1 MEQPVLRLGLLGF
14 AEAQARRLGA
24 WVGQTQPGWPTWVV
38 GDPHLADAWMINGS
52 AVQVQDRDGLLIHHP
67 HGSGERLALH
77 RSEVDRPLAFAA
89 PLPEGFASAE
99 FFDGDDEG
107 SVRQRLQRF
116 EAWLRPL
123 RSQFALGARMVE
135 HLRQFKHGVVH
146 VVHEGRLLAVID
158 LDRWLAGLFIP
169 ARPVDIAMAEWVP
182 RPQLAGEVPPSFMRL
197 PLHRV
202 MWTYAVRTQREI
214 LPARYR
220 EQTVFLRRVPRLPAR
235 WFDELH
241 LLLMQEL
248 VAAPGRLDD
257 LVQRTG
263 RPTAA
268 VAQHLAALY
277 YAGGVTTD
285 GEGARR
291 AALDTRK
298 AVLSLQFQQ
307 ADDVQD
313 GQERD
318 SGLSEQAPPSSILRE
333 LRHSPLRPVGE
344 DGQV

>member
-14 AEAQARRLGA
+14 ADGQAGRLGA

-38 GDPHLADAWMINGS
+38 GDPHLADAWMINGAS
-52 AVQVQDRDGLLIHHP
+52 VQVQDRDGLLIHHP

-77 RSEVDRPLAFAA
+77 RAEVDRPLAFAA

-169 ARPVDIAMAEWVP
+169 ARPVDIAMAEWLP
-182 RPQLAGEVPPSFMRL
+182 RPQLAGEMPPSFMRL

-214 LPARYR
+214 LPDRYR
-220 EQTVFLRRVPRLPAR
+220 EHTIFLRRVPRLPAR

-241 LLLMQEL
+241 LALMQAL
-248 VAAPGRLDD
+248 VAGPGCLED
-257 LVQRTG
+257 LARRTG
-263 RPTAA
+263 HPVEA
-268 VAQHLAALY
+268 VAQRLAALY
-277 YAGGVTTD
+277 YAGGITTD
-285 GEGARR
+285 AEGARR
-291 AALDTRK
+291 SAADTRK
-298 AVLSLQFQQ
+298 AVLALQFQQ
-307 ADDVQD
+307 TDEVQET
-313 GQERD
+313 QERD
-318 SGLSEQAPPSSILRE
+318 SGLSEQIPPSSILRE
-333 LRHSPLRPVGE
+333 LRHSPLKSVG
-344 DGQV
+344 DNASG

>member
-14 AEAQARRLGA
+14 ADVQAQRLRD
-24 WVGQTQPGWPTWVV
+24 WVAHTQPGWPTWVV
-38 GDPHLADAWMINGS
+38 DDPHLADAWMINGDS
-52 AVQVQDRDGLLIHHP
+52 VQVQDRDGLLIHHP

-77 RSEVDRPLAFAA
+77 RAEVDRPLAFAA

-99 FFDGDDEG
+99 FFDGDDES

-135 HLRQFKHGVVH
+135 NLRQFKRGVVH
-146 VVHEGRLLAVID
+146 VLHEGRLLAVID

-182 RPQLAGEVPPSFMRL
+182 RPQLAGEMPPSFMRL

-202 MWTYAVRTQREI
+202 MWTYAVRTQRAI
-214 LPARYR
+214 LPTRYR
-220 EQTVFLRRVPRLPAR
+220 EQVVYLRRVPRLPAR

-241 LLLMQEL
+241 LALMQEL
-248 VAAPGRLDD
+248 VSTPGKLDD
-257 LVQRTG
+257 LARRTG
-263 RPTAA
+263 RPEPE

-277 YAGGVTTD
+277 YSGGITTD
-285 GEGARR
+285 GDGARR
-291 AALDTRK
+291 LAADTRK
-298 AVLSLQFQQ
+298 SVLALQFQQ
-307 ADDVQD
+307 TDEAQD
-313 GQERD
+313 ERD
-318 SGLSEQAPPSSILRE
+318 GGVSEQAPPSSILRE
-333 LRHSPLRPVGE
+333 LRHSPLKAAG
-344 DGQV
+344 DGGAA

>member
-14 AEAQARRLGA
+14 ADVQADRLRA
-24 WVGQTQPGWPTWVV
+24 WAGMTQPGWPAWVV
-38 GDPHLADAWMINGS
+38 GDPHLADAWMINGA
-52 AVQVQDRDGLLIHHP
+52 AVQVQDRDGLLIQHP
-67 HGSGERLALH
+67 LGSGERLALH
-77 RSEVDRPLAFAA
+77 RAEVDRPLAFAA
-89 PLPEGFASAE
+89 PLPDGFASAE
-99 FFDGDDEG
+99 FFDGDDEA

-135 HLRQFKHGVVH
+135 HLRQFKRGVVH
-146 VVHEGRLLAVID
+146 VLHEGRLLAVID

-182 RPQLAGEVPPSFMRL
+182 RPQLAGEMPPSFMRL

-202 MWTYAVRTQREI
+202 MWTYAVRTQRDI
-214 LPARYR
+214 LPVRYR
-220 EQTVFLRRVPRLPAR
+220 EHTIYLRRVPRLPAR

-241 LLLMQEL
+241 LSLMQEL
-248 VAAPGRLDD
+248 VASPGD
-257 LVQRTG
+257 LADLAHRTG
-263 RPTAA
+263 TDLPA

-277 YAGGVTTD
+277 YAGGITTD

-298 AVLSLQFQQ
+298 AVLALQFQQ
-307 ADDVQD
+307 TDESLDARD
-313 GQERD
+313 RD

-333 LRHSPLRPVGE
+333 WRHSPLKTVGE
-344 DGQV
+344 DKPV

>member
-1 MEQPVLRLGLLGF
+1 VEQPVLRLGLLGF